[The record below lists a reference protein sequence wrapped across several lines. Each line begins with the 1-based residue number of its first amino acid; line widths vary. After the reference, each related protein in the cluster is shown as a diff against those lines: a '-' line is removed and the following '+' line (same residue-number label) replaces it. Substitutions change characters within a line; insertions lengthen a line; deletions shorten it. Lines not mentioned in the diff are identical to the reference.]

1 MEKFRFGKSICYSGY
16 RDGQG
21 PNIGVHP
28 SYEEIKEDLLILEK
42 DFDYIRMYS
51 PSIHAVN
58 ALKVIKDNNLSLK
71 MMLGVHLQGE
81 ESNPLCTW
89 GGNYSEEQIE
99 KHLVQNK
106 NNVTDCIKL
115 ANEYE
120 DIIFSVSAGNEA
132 VPEWNENL
140 VRAPKVLEYVKRLK
154 ANVSQ
159 PVTYCDGG
167 YYWTTS
173 LKEVAKEVDFI
184 SIHTYAVWNDYTIN
198 DGFRVAKED
207 YYKVQEMYPKKQ
219 CIITETGWPTQ
230 SDGKRIK
237 VEDVGED
244 EQTQYFKEINN
255 WAEENNTLVFFF
267 ASFDSKWKGGGHPLD
282 PEKNWGVY
290 YSDRTPKKVMKKK
303 CY

>member
-1 MEKFRFGKSICYSGY
+1 MNKFKFGKSICYSGY

-21 PNIGVHP
+21 PNIGIHP

-51 PSIHAVN
+51 PSIHAVY
-58 ALKVIKDNNLSLK
+58 ALEVIKDNKLNLK

-81 ESNPLCTW
+81 ESNPQCTW
-89 GGNYSEEQIE
+89 GGDYSEEQIK
-99 KHLVQNK
+99 KHLIQNSK
-106 NNVTDCIKL
+106 NVEDCIKL
-115 ANEYE
+115 ANKYE

-154 ANVSQ
+154 ANVKQ
-159 PVTYCDGG
+159 PVTYCDGS

-173 LKEVAKEVDFI
+173 LKEVAEEVDFI
-184 SIHTYAVWNDYTIN
+184 SVHTYAVWNDYTIE
-198 DGFRVAKED
+198 DGFRIAKED
-207 YYKVQEMYPKKQ
+207 FYKVQNMYPNKQ

-230 SDGKRIK
+230 SDGRRIK
-237 VEDVGED
+237 KEVVGED
-244 EQTQYFKEINN
+244 QQLRYFNEINK
-255 WAEENNTLVFFF
+255 WAEETNTLVFFF
-267 ASFDSKWKGGGHPLD
+267 ASFDSKWKGGGHPLE

-290 YSDRTPKKVMKKK
+290 YSDRTPKKVLKK
-303 CY
+303 